1 MNRTQAVQDKP
12 FDVDEWQKLYYRH
25 QQQYI
30 RHRLEAVKLLH
41 QGSSRTQVCEQ
52 IGCSYDT
59 LTSWSDK
66 YLNGGLSELVSPI
79 RHQKPSRLS
88 VEQQQ
93 QLKRMVLTQR
103 PTDYGIERQMWTG
116 AILSEVI
123 AQRFA
128 VQLKDSRIY
137 ELLEELGLSY
147 QRAHRDYAN
156 ADPQALYEWVETVK
170 KNCNLSNP
178 VSGRC
183 SLMSLPSMTAPVCSM
198 AGQNAILA
206 QKSKVMNALVI
217 NSMDYYVSMR

>member
-79 RHQKPSRLS
+79 RHSIAEPVVGGTTTATQKDGFNPTTHRLW
-88 VEQQQ
+88 
-93 QLKRMVLTQR
+93 
-103 PTDYGIERQMWTG
+103 D
-116 AILSEVI
+116 
-123 AQRFA
+123 
-128 VQLKDSRIY
+128 
-137 ELLEELGLSY
+137 
-147 QRAHRDYAN
+147 
-156 ADPQALYEWVETVK
+156 
-170 KNCNLSNP
+170 
-178 VSGRC
+178 
-183 SLMSLPSMTAPVCSM
+183 
-198 AGQNAILA
+198 
-206 QKSKVMNALVI
+206 
-217 NSMDYYVSMR
+217 